1 MSSSRFF
8 GDGLARNSRTS
19 AAVGSTP
26 MVSRKA
32 RRMNSESLQRGE
44 GGTFSDF
51 NFSFTSSSMKLRF
64 GALVKAVEASLLSNG
79 TVTVASARRLRNH
92 AEIAPS
98 PRPITV
104 MRPSSLTM
112 QTALFALVNFA

>member
-1 MSSSRFF
+1 
-8 GDGLARNSRTS
+8 
-19 AAVGSTP
+19 
-26 MVSRKA
+26 
-32 RRMNSESLQRGE
+32 MNSESLQRGE
-44 GGTFSDF
+44 GGTLSAF

-64 GALVKAVEASLLSNG
+64 GALVNVDEASLLSNG

-92 AEIAPS
+92 ADTAPS

-104 MRPSSLTM
+104 TRPSSLTT